1 MVDLLVRLARIES
14 PSLDAAAQEPVFALL
29 AEALGRAGYRA
40 RRRPGRASGGQLLAL
55 PERRAHGRPAQLLIG
70 HADTV
75 WPHGTLGR
83 MPVEL
88 REEDGHTRLTGPGV
102 FDMKGGLVQAV
113 FALAALAELGLEPP
127 ATPLLFV
134 NSDEEIGSEES
145 TGTIRLLAR
154 HARRVFVLEPS
165 LGPEGRLKTGR
176 KGIGRF
182 QVVVH
187 GRSAHAGLDPE
198 RGASAIRELAH
209 VILRLDALAD
219 PARGVT
225 VNVGVVSGGTRGNV
239 VAAEARAEIDV
250 RVTTQE
256 DGRAIERAIL
266 ALAPATPGTSIE
278 VTGAVDRAPLERT
291 PRNRALFA
299 AAKDAAAELG
309 LPLDEGFAGGAS
321 DGNTT
326 SLFAPTLDGLGAV
339 GNGAH
344 ALDEFVWVDRLPER
358 AALLAMLL
366 LAPLAG

>member
-14 PSLDAAAQEPVFALL
+14 PSLDPAAQGPVFALL
-29 AEALGRAGYRA
+29 EEALGRAGYRA
-40 RRRPGRASGGQLLAL
+40 RRRRGRASGGQLLAA
-55 PERRAHGRPAQLLIG
+55 PARRRRGRPAQVLIG

-75 WPHGTLGR
+75 WPHGTLAR

-88 REEDGHTRLTGPGV
+88 DGEGRLTGPGV

-134 NSDEEIGSEES
+134 NSDEEIGSEDS
-145 TGTIRLLAR
+145 AGTIRLLAR
-154 HARRVFVLEPS
+154 HARRVFVLEPP

-176 KGIGRF
+176 KGTWRF
-182 QVVVH
+182 DLVVR

-198 RGASAIRELAH
+198 RGASAIRELAQ
-209 VILRLDALAD
+209 VILGLDALAD

-225 VNVGVVSGGTRGNV
+225 INVGVVSGGTRRNV

-250 RVTTQE
+250 RATTE
-256 DGRAIERAIL
+256 ADGRAVERAIL
-266 ALAPATPGTSIE
+266 ALAPSTPGTSLEIAGE
-278 VTGAVDRAPLERT
+278 VDRTPLERT
-291 PRNRALFA
+291 PRNRALYA

-309 LPLDEGFAGGAS
+309 LELEESFVGGAS
-321 DGNTT
+321 DGNIT

-339 GNGAH
+339 GDGAH

-366 LAPLAG
+366 LAPLGG